1 MSQLYNDSCYQ
12 SFEETT
18 LLDLLDKEGFA
29 LELDTNDNTVKLATG
44 PDNAIGVLH
53 SRNTMESKEVTVRL
67 FGCGGTYKAKAGGVI
82 AKGARVKVANG
93 GKFVAST
100 AGDRSVGLKRTQGN
114 AADNDLIE
122 VIDSVEFDPQA

>member
-1 MSQLYNDSCYQ
+1 MSQTYNDSCYQ

-18 LLDLLDKEGFA
+18 LGALLDKEGFA
-29 LELDTNDNTVKLATG
+29 VELDTNENTVKLATG
-44 PDNAIGVLH
+44 PDTAIGVLH

-93 GKFVAST
+93 GKFVASVST
-100 AGDRSVGLKRTQGN
+100 DRSVGMKRTQGS

-122 VIDSVEFDPQA
+122 VIDVLETHP

>member
-1 MSQLYNDSCYQ
+1 MSETYNDNCFQ

-18 LLDLLDKEGFA
+18 LLALLDKEGFA
-29 LELDTNDNTVKLATG
+29 VELDTADNTVKLATG
-44 PDNAIGVLH
+44 PDTAIGVLH

-82 AKGARVKVANG
+82 AKGARVKVASG
-93 GKFVAST
+93 GKFVASVAT
-100 AGDRSVGLKRTQGN
+100 DRSVGLKRTQGS

-122 VIDSVEFDPQA
+122 VIDLVETHP

>member
-1 MSQLYNDSCYQ
+1 MSQTYTENCYQ
-12 SFEETT
+12 SFEEEN

-29 LELDTNDNTVKLATG
+29 VELGTAENTVKLATG
-44 PDNAIGVLH
+44 PNTAIGVLF
-53 SRNTMESKEVTVRL
+53 SRNTMESTEVTVRL

-93 GKFVAST
+93 GKVVASSST
-100 AGDRSVGLKRTQGN
+100 DRSVGLKRTQGS

-122 VIDSVEFDPQA
+122 VVDLLETHP